1 VIGDVLIVS
10 DVSDQLMADH
20 IGKVIGRLRSANWAR
35 SWVDDCLLAAVA
47 ILAVTASEIFGV
59 LGVACARS
67 KLLLMTR
74 NVRRIWVL
82 VLVLGIISVILNSFR
97 HDYLLLGLSI
107 CLSIVSV
114 IIFFLDSHGR
124 YNSH

>member
-1 VIGDVLIVS
+1 
-10 DVSDQLMADH
+10 M
-20 IGKVIGRLRSANWAR
+20 
-35 SWVDDCLLAAVA
+35 
-47 ILAVTASEIFGV
+47 
-59 LGVACARS
+59 
-67 KLLLMTR
+67 
-74 NVRRIWVL
+74 RRIWVL